1 MSQINYHEG
10 TLEQLEERRNEL
22 QQQRRELRSQV
33 DRKGGHR
40 FEFQYRDPEP
50 NFDKNRVKGMVC
62 MLFDIRDGQRNAM
75 ALGMSAGGT
84 VIFICFKAPSTA
96 LDFDGNVSVAQ
107 YCDRHRRYIQ
117 IAYSERSTSVAL
129 NNDSN

>member
-1 MSQINYHEG
+1 MSQINYQDG
-10 TLEQLEERRNEL
+10 TLEQLDIRRNEL

-50 NFDKNRVKGMVC
+50 NFNKNRVKGMVC

-75 ALGMSAGGT
+75 ALGMSAGGMVT
-84 VIFICFKAPSTA
+84 
-96 LDFDGNVSVAQ
+96 L
-107 YCDRHRRYIQ
+107 
-117 IAYSERSTSVAL
+117 AYFSLLA
-129 NNDSN
+129 